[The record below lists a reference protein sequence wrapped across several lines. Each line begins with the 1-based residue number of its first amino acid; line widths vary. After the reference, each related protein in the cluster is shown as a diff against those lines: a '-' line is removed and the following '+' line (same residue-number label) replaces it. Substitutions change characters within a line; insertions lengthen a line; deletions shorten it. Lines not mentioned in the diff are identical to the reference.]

1 MDIIENKINEM
12 RAKADVLE
20 YIKSCVNGRKSSALS
35 YQERANED
43 EDNAE
48 WYLERSAEESAI
60 ADAFLELAKLFK

>member
-1 MDIIENKINEM
+1 MNTIESKINEM

-20 YIKSCVNGRKSSALS
+20 YIKSCVNSRNSSALS

-60 ADAFLELAKLFK
+60 ADAFLELARLFK